1 MTSGYYLVEMQTDNL
16 NRYIFVSLGIHA
28 FFIIAIT
35 SSNIQRD
42 ISQIGEQGMQIQMV
56 LIRDQEDDVQDDDSL
71 SSSKNKIKRE
81 ERQEQA
87 VIDNRTQGDITN
99 KIYQS
104 YYGIVRS
111 MLDSNKKYP
120 LLSLQRR
127 QEGTPIVEFT
137 ILRNGDV
144 TDVKVTSSGH
154 RLLDREAQKIVMKS
168 APFPPIPKSLG
179 KDKIDLRVP
188 INFSLQP
195 VSYTHLTLPTIL
207 LV

>member
-1 MTSGYYLVEMQTDNL
+1 MQTDNL

-87 VIDNRTQGDITN
+87 VVDNRTQGDITN

-127 QEGTPIVEFT
+127 QEGTPVVEFT

-144 TDVKVTSSGH
+144 TDVKVASSGH

-188 INFSLQP
+188 INFSLQR
-195 VSYTHLTLPTIL
+195 
-207 LV
+207 